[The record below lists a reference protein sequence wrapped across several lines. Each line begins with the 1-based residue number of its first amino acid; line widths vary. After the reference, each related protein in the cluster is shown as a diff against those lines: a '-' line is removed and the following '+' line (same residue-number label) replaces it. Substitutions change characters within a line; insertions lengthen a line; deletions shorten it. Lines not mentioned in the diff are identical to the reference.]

1 MLDLSPIH
9 GIGIGVTAPKEVFL
23 VGAVRFERT
32 TLCSQSRCATR
43 LRHAPTFLH
52 FISDL
57 RHHHANAAREP
68 GLESDEMVAA
78 LIKSADVMVERLAGG
93 GLTRFASTWQHR
105 H

>member
-1 MLDLSPIH
+1 
-9 GIGIGVTAPKEVFL
+9 
-23 VGAVRFERT
+23 
-32 TLCSQSRCATR
+32 
-43 LRHAPTFLH
+43 LH

-57 RHHHANAAREP
+57 RHHHANAARES
-68 GLESDEMVAA
+68 GLKSDEMVAA